1 MTLKIQHKRSAVKA
15 KAPQPTDLE
24 YGEIAVNYETS
35 DPCIYI
41 KDSAN
46 TIRRIGA
53 KSGAS
58 VTTSD
63 TAPASPSAGDLWY
76 DSVSGRIYVYYNDG
90 NSSQWVDT
98 SPQGGGGGGTGSSI
112 TQGDTAPA
120 SPKDGDLWYDSVG
133 GRTYVYYK
141 DPNGS
146 QWVDIAPQGGGGG
159 GGGGTVSSIV
169 QGNTSASVVDTG
181 SDGKFV
187 VTTEGTA
194 RMSVKASGIINFSN
208 VPQYT
213 DNASAMAGGLVPGD
227 LFKNIAGILVIA
239 S

>member
-53 KSGAS
+53 S

-63 TAPASPSAGDLWY
+63 TAPVSPS
-76 DSVSGRIYVYYNDG
+76 
-90 NSSQWVDT
+90 
-98 SPQGGGGGGTGSSI
+98 
-112 TQGDTAPA
+112 
-120 SPKDGDLWYDSVG
+120 DGDLWYDSVG
-133 GRTYVYYK
+133 GRTYVYYQ

-146 QWVDIAPQGGGGG
+146 QWVDSAPQGGGGGGG

-169 QGNTSASVVDTG
+169 QGNTSAKVVDTG
-181 SDGKFV
+181 SDGSFV

-194 RMSVKASGIINFSN
+194 KMTVKASGIINFTN

-227 LFKNIAGILVIA
+227 LFRNIAGILVIV